1 MSISF
6 NSGSRWVCTKK
17 DIILY
22 TFYYVF
28 HFIPMSINVN
38 KLINIIYLSKKYVK
52 NAILLV

>member
-6 NSGSRWVCTKK
+6 SSGSRWVCTKK

-28 HFIPMSINVN
+28 HFIPMSVNVN
-38 KLINIIYLSKKYVK
+38 KLININYLSKKYVK
-52 NAILLV
+52 NAIFSV

>member
-6 NSGSRWVCTKK
+6 SIGSRRVCTKK

-28 HFIPMSINVN
+28 DFIPVSINVN
-38 KLINIIYLSKKYVK
+38 KLININYLSKKYVK
-52 NAILLV
+52 NAIFSV